1 MGFDREFITNLR
13 LTTVV
18 SRLLSSAPPQLLA
31 QTAPSSG
38 IASRAERTR
47 IGVSGVPTTTP
58 VPPDTSVPTETL
70 GTVSPAGGKLL
81 SSDGRIEIEFPN
93 QAVSQPVEVKYHVR
107 RAAALNR
114 QRGQAIQFDL
124 DAFTA
129 DGLKQ
134 PVSHFAQPLTLTVSV
149 KGLVDLENL
158 PTDLRPFLAYQA
170 DDGRWCITHPMP
182 ICSAGR

>member
-1 MGFDREFITNLR
+1 MAVWWLIILYPLSQVKRGLTCRRAFYKGFPASMGFDREFITNLR

-81 SSDGRIEIEFPN
+81 SSEPGR
-93 QAVSQPVEVKYHVR
+93 QSTG
-107 RAAALNR
+107 
-114 QRGQAIQFDL
+114 RGQV
-124 DAFTA
+124 
-129 DGLKQ
+129 
-134 PVSHFAQPLTLTVSV
+134 P
-149 KGLVDLENL
+149 
-158 PTDLRPFLAYQA
+158 RP
-170 DDGRWCITHPMP
+170 
-182 ICSAGR
+182 AGRCAESPTGSSDSVRPGRFHGGWPEAARVTLCPTLDPHGECEGAG